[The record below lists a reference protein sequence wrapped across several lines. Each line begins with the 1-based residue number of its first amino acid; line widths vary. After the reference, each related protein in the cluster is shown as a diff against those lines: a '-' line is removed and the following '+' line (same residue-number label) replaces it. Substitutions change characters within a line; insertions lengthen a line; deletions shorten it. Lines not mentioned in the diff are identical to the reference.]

1 MEKVICKKKKNHS
14 SMSVNKLQTAILA
27 PGITDE
33 YANCKYIFKLSYVRS
48 CQQSAILPR
57 QEAKYYV
64 SKGVD

>member
-1 MEKVICKKKKNHS
+1 
-14 SMSVNKLQTAILA
+14 MSVNKLQRAILA